1 MSARYLSQSCA
12 EAQPSGFVVAA
23 ALKGHVV
30 PGNFGLSAIAMV
42 QNAAEFA
49 SIWSS
54 EKSTEST
61 KSGSVVEFVVEALEL
76 RVGHDKFAMFLN

>member
-1 MSARYLSQSCA
+1 MIARYLSQSCL
-12 EAQPSGFVVAA
+12 EAQPSGLVVVATLEDHA
-23 ALKGHVV
+23 VSET
-30 PGNFGLSAIAMV
+30 FGLSAIALV

-49 SIWSS
+49 SMWSS
-54 EKSTEST
+54 EKFTEST